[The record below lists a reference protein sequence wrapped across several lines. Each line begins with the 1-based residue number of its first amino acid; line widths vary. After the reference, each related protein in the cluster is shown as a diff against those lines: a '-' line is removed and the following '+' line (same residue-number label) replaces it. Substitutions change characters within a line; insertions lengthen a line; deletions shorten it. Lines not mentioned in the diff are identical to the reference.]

1 MNVTGNMR
9 KLTETCNDNNL
20 KLELRMLR
28 QSPLKLNSTNT
39 HRKVLKEVNGK
50 AAKDRMVKKEVVKC
64 NTKVLELL
72 KVGLRR
78 VEDKSKSK
86 SRRFWYLMHLHKI
99 LIIRFCLWKNQI
111 MLRIDVIS
119 FLKLNCFLVQI
130 ILSDSKLYERMIRN
144 LFDDN
149 YNIQM

>member
-1 MNVTGNMR
+1 MNITGNMR

-39 HRKVLKEVNGK
+39 HRKVLKEVN
-50 AAKDRMVKKEVVKC
+50 AKPVKDKVTKKDVTKC

-78 VEDKSKSK
+78 VDDKSKSK
-86 SRRFWYLMHLHKI
+86 SRRF
-99 LIIRFCLWKNQI
+99 
-111 MLRIDVIS
+111 
-119 FLKLNCFLVQI
+119 
-130 ILSDSKLYERMIRN
+130 
-144 LFDDN
+144 
-149 YNIQM
+149 